1 MKKLLY
7 ITDQQEYADHG
18 TIAPLFGHYLKKHL
32 QVTIV
37 YYTRY
42 KDSFQYKGD
51 DCIVPES
58 ELENIVG
65 YLDKEGIDLG
75 SFHFILVRNR
85 FDILRTVLA
94 HRVRYGYRVGFR
106 LSFPK
111 TETAYA
117 AMMAKYKRAFF
128 PALAL
133 KYKRSRERR
142 LIEACDLFLPSSA
155 MLAAGLYPGLD
166 LPTLPLPAGIDPA
179 HVAAPKS
186 DFATPRRFIYVGSL
200 DPLRRFETLLDAFAA
215 LTRLEW
221 SLDISTFDPTY
232 LKTILKGY
240 PQLSGRIR
248 VLQATNLTELG
259 RQIRACDVGLA
270 LMPALPIFAMTLP
283 AKVMDYYAAGVPA
296 LLTDTPKNRDRL
308 RDGDEAFFC
317 AFDTAAIAATL
328 ETLIRCDDAQLSKVR
343 EQGLNRLLGAGR
355 SYDIMAEQLHRRLIT
370 L

>member
-32 QVTIV
+32 QIAIV

-65 YLDKEGIDLG
+65 YLDKEGGRPRQLPLHPRAQPLRYSPHGACPPRPLRLQGRFSPLLSQD
-75 SFHFILVRNR
+75 RNG
-85 FDILRTVLA
+85 LRRDDGQIQT
-94 HRVRYGYRVGFR
+94 R
-106 LSFPK
+106 L
-111 TETAYA
+111 
-117 AMMAKYKRAFF
+117 F

-155 MLAAGLYPGLD
+155 MLAARLYPGLG

-179 HVAAPKS
+179 HVA
-186 DFATPRRFIYVGSL
+186 
-200 DPLRRFETLLDAFAA
+200 TLA
-215 LTRLEW
+215 
-221 SLDISTFDPTY
+221 
-232 LKTILKGY
+232 
-240 PQLSGRIR
+240 
-248 VLQATNLTELG
+248 
-259 RQIRACDVGLA
+259 
-270 LMPALPIFAMTLP
+270 
-283 AKVMDYYAAGVPA
+283 
-296 LLTDTPKNRDRL
+296 
-308 RDGDEAFFC
+308 
-317 AFDTAAIAATL
+317 
-328 ETLIRCDDAQLSKVR
+328 TLIRCDDAQLSKVR
-343 EQGLNRLLGAGR
+343 EQGHNRLLGAGR